1 MQSDETMKKQRLDL
15 LLVEKGLAESR
26 TLAQKLIMA
35 GSVRVNGNMV
45 IKPAV
50 TFSESDAIT
59 VDHGPRFVSRGGEKL
74 IGALESFNLTD
85 LSDLT
90 CVDVGSSTGGFTDCM
105 LQHGA
110 KKVYAID
117 VGYGLL
123 HWKLRQDA
131 RVTVMEKT
139 NARDVRGF
147 PEPVQLAVVD
157 ASFISLRIILPVIRS
172 WFAENSGT
180 VLALIKPQFEAG
192 RDEAARGAGVIR
204 DSAVHKRVLREILSF
219 AQETGWGIAGLARS
233 PLKGPK
239 GNSEFFV
246 RLTTKERAADIDR
259 LVREALRPRSER
271 SDADG
276 DVRI

>member
-1 MQSDETMKKQRLDL
+1 MKKQRLDL
-15 LLVEKGLAESR
+15 LLVERELAESR

-45 IKPAV
+45 IKPALA
-50 TFSESDAIT
+50 FSDSDEIT

-74 IGALESFNLTD
+74 IGALEAFRLTD
-85 LSDLT
+85 LSGLV
-90 CVDVGSSTGGFTDCM
+90 CVDVGSSTGGFTDCL

-123 HWKLRQDA
+123 HWKLRQDE
-131 RVTVMEKT
+131 RVIVMEKT

-172 WFAENSGT
+172 WFAESTGM

-204 DSAVHKRVLREILSF
+204 DNAVHKRVLHEILSF
-219 AQETGWGIAGLARS
+219 AHETGWGVAGLVRS

-246 RLTTKERAADIDR
+246 RLTTAARTVDTDR
-259 LVREALRPRSER
+259 LIREALRTQSDR
-271 SDADG
+271 SDSEQRD
-276 DVRI
+276 